1 MRVTRNYMSGLLG
14 GNSNSVYGNTSLL
27 QRALSR
33 STKSRRASR
42 SALLSN
48 TSTSRSN
55 ILAAN
60 AVKSTA
66 NTQKMY
72 YNMKYHAGQV
82 IDYADKLT
90 DKGASSLFAK
100 AKENGNNA
108 EIVSTVKS
116 FVSQYNS
123 MMQNLKESGGRADST
138 YMTQLN
144 SIARLNSSELASCG
158 VSRNSDGTLAV
169 DDKKLAETDI
179 DTLEKVWSG
188 NSSFPARAA
197 LWADSVESSAERN
210 MNAQA
215 SNTYSNL
222 FNNYGS
228 SGNYFNFFR

>member
-123 MMQNLKESGGRADST
+123 MMQNLQESGGRADST
-138 YMTQLN
+138 YVTQLN